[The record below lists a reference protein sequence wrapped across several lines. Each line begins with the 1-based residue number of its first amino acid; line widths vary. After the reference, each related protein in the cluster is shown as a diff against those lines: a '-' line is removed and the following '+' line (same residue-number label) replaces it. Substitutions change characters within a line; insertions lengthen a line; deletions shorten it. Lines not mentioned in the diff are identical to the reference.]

1 MTAVLQKKICM
12 LGGFSVG
19 KTSLVKRY
27 VQSVFSETYLT
38 TVGVKIDKKTVDL
51 SDRIVNLILW
61 DLAGEDDIN
70 TFRMT
75 NMRGAAGYVL
85 VADGTRPSTLDVALS
100 LRQRVEAEYGPL
112 PFVLLLNKSDLK
124 EQWAIGDAE
133 VEGLRQNGCWVQP
146 SSARTGEGV
155 EDACEPVEDRRG
167 SHRAQE
173 ICYRLHECAVARK
186 KDRSIQAESLFH
198 LVDPPRRQSRDAR
211 QVGVSTGHVRQGG
224 RSNPTRQV
232 EGLPRQHQLHPFQR
246 Q

>member
-1 MTAVLQKKICM
+1 M

-27 VQSVFSETYLT
+27 VHSVFSESYLT

-100 LRQRVEAEYGPL
+100 LRKRVDAENGAL

-124 EQWAIGDAE
+124 EEWAIGDAKME
-133 VEGLRQNGCWVQP
+133 ELRQSGLWVQP
-146 SSARTGEGV
+146 
-155 EDACEPVEDRRG
+155 
-167 SHRAQE
+167 
-173 ICYRLHECAVARK
+173 
-186 KDRSIQAESLFH
+186 
-198 LVDPPRRQSRDAR
+198 
-211 QVGVSTGHVRQGG
+211 
-224 RSNPTRQV
+224 
-232 EGLPRQHQLHPFQR
+232 
-246 Q
+246 

>member
-1 MTAVLQKKICM
+1 MTAALQKKICM

-70 TFRMT
+70 AFRMT

-85 VADGTRPSTLDVALS
+85 VADGTRPATLDAALS

-133 VEGLRQNGCWVQP
+133 IAGLQQNGLWVQP

-155 EDACEPVEDRRG
+155 EDAFKD
-167 SHRAQE
+167 
-173 ICYRLHECAVARK
+173 LAVRTT
-186 KDRSIQAESLFH
+186 S
-198 LVDPPRRQSRDAR
+198 
-211 QVGVSTGHVRQGG
+211 
-224 RSNPTRQV
+224 
-232 EGLPRQHQLHPFQR
+232 
-246 Q
+246 